1 MEVTIK
7 KWGNSLGFRIP
18 KSFAKQAEIKD
29 GALVD
34 ISIDEKK
41 IIIQAIQQKEE
52 PLDVL
57 LDRVTPYNKH
67 GEIEADESIG
77 NEVW

>member
-1 MEVTIK
+1 METTIK

-18 KSFAKQAEIKD
+18 KSFARQVGVKD

-34 ISIDEKK
+34 VSIDDKK
-41 IIIQAIQQKEE
+41 IIIQAIEQPEE

-67 GEIEADESIG
+67 GEIESDESIG